1 MKRFMPLLLASL
13 ALGLLLVLGV
23 LAAAPAAAQWPSN
36 PAQNLV
42 LADRPSE
49 QVLPL
54 IAGTSDGG
62 CYIGWFD
69 LSSGNYDVYL
79 QRLDA
84 AGVEQWPHNGIL
96 ISNRPQD
103 TMLTGWDLICD
114 ADDHCVLTF
123 SDIRSGDLDVQ
134 AYRVAPD
141 GTKVWGADGIS
152 LSTGSG
158 YEPSPAVAQASN
170 GDLVFAWGRYPD
182 VGDGTI
188 QMQRVT
194 PAGSVLFPAGGLAVV
209 APTGEDPAFPDVVPS
224 LDGGV
229 IVSWVRDIRTFMSN
243 RHLRARRFAADGSP
257 VWLSHVNIFDGGVL
271 PLGYW
276 PEILP
281 DEAGGCVA
289 WWHRSA
295 SNMYNGFAQRLNAAG
310 TELFPH
316 NGVAVSTVT
325 TRHHIDPACAFV
337 PSTGEIFL
345 FWNERNS
352 AQSQWGIYGQRI
364 SAAGAR
370 MWNDAGLEL
379 LPVNAT
385 YKSYTRAVPLGDG
398 AVCFTADEPTGS
410 YGDERLIAWR
420 LSAAGGMMW
429 GAAPV
434 VLSSVLS
441 TKYRLPVII
450 DAQGTSKIVW
460 EDDRNGTPDI
470 YGQNVNADGTL
481 GPVPGAVEEPAG
493 GVAGRLRLELSC
505 SPNPFASSTGI
516 RLQAGAAFGTLRL
529 TVSDAAGREVRSL
542 PLPAGGLGDLRV
554 EWDGLDTR
562 GRPVPAGVYFV
573 RVRSDAGAEGIAR
586 LVRIR

>member
-1 MKRFMPLLLASL
+1 MKRPATCTAVMVALLFS
-13 ALGLLLVLGV
+13 GILVL
-23 LAAAPAAAQWPSN
+23 PASAQWPSD
-36 PAQNLV
+36 PAENLA
-42 LADRPSE
+42 LADHPSE

-62 CYIGWFD
+62 CYVGWFD

-84 AGVEQWPHNGIL
+84 AGVEQWPHNGIV

-103 TMLTGWDLICD
+103 SMLTGWDLMCD
-114 ADDHCVLTF
+114 QEDHCVLVF
-123 SDIRSGDLDVQ
+123 SDVRSGDLDVQ

-141 GTKVWGADGIS
+141 GAKVWGVDGIS

-158 YEPSPAVAQASN
+158 YEPSPAVTQATN
-170 GDLVFAWGRYPD
+170 GDLVFVWGRYPD

-194 PAGSVLFPAGGLAVV
+194 PAGTLLFPAGGMAVV
-209 APTGEDPAFPDVVPS
+209 TPTGEDPAFPDVVRS
-224 LDGGV
+224 LDGSV

-243 RHLRARRFAADGSP
+243 RHLRAQRFAADGSP
-257 VWLSHVNIFDGGVL
+257 VWMSQVNIFDGGVL

-276 PEILP
+276 PEIMS

-295 SNMYNGFAQRLNAAG
+295 SNMYNGFVQRLNAAG

-364 SAAGAR
+364 SVAGVR

-379 LPVNAT
+379 LPVNST

-420 LSAAGGMMW
+420 LNAAGAMLW

-434 VLSSVLS
+434 VVSSVLS

-481 GPVPGAVEEPAG
+481 GPVPAAVEDGAVMAGIAG
-493 GVAGRLRLELSC
+493 GQVLRLVA
-505 SPNPFASSTGI
+505 SPNPFVSSTEI
-516 RLQAGAAFGTLRL
+516 VLRAMTPPGDTGL
-529 TVSDAAGREVRSL
+529 TVCDAAGREVRRL
-542 PLPAGGLGDLRV
+542 ALRTAGAADGHV
-554 EWDGLDTR
+554 AWDGLDAR
-562 GRPVPAGVYFV
+562 GIPAPAGVYFV
-573 RVRSDAGAEGIAR
+573 KARAESGSEGSVR